1 MPTEMLTNMNGDLI
15 IDREIIP
22 TAEEVTEVWSLI
34 DASKGKVVDDKVLE
48 DLSDLLVKAW
58 IYNQAYGSIEI
69 P

>member
-48 DLSDLLVKAW
+48 DLSDLLDTDQLPAVAHRT
-58 IYNQAYGSIEI
+58 ALL
-69 P
+69 